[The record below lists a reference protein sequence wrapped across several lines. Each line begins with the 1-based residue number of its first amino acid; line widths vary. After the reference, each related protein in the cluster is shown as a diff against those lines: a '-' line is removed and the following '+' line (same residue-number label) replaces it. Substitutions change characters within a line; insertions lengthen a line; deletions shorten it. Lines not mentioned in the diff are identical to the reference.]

1 MWPYRKAMKT
11 INIAALKANLSKV
24 LKQVRAGERVT
35 VLDRHEP
42 IAEIVAVGPTSSDPW
57 VRLAKAGK
65 VRLGTQDW
73 EALRISRLP
82 KRVPIQQILRA
93 VREDGR

>member
-1 MWPYRKAMKT
+1 MKT

-24 LKQVRAGERVT
+24 LKRVKAGERVT

-42 IAEIVAVGPTSSDPW
+42 VAELVATSPASSDPW

-65 VRLGTQDW
+65 IRLGKQQW
-73 EALRISRLP
+73 QAVKISRLP
-82 KRVPIQQILRA
+82 RRVPIQQLLRE
-93 VREDGR
+93 VREDER